1 MDGIVIGTARA
12 DAVWARIRVPV
23 RRSAIAGVWNKPS
36 ATPRHAIVMIVGH
49 PITAPERIKMT
60 NLDTQF
66 TQAQE
71 DVKQLPERP
80 GNLTLL
86 RLYALFK
93 QASEGDVQGDKP
105 GFTDIVG
112 KYKYDAWAA
121 LKGTA
126 QDAAKQQYVELVES
140 LKSGASA

>member
-1 MDGIVIGTARA
+1 
-12 DAVWARIRVPV
+12 
-23 RRSAIAGVWNKPS
+23 
-36 ATPRHAIVMIVGH
+36 MIVGH

-60 NLDTQF
+60 NLDMQF

>member
-1 MDGIVIGTARA
+1 MENLMSDADGLFA
-12 DAVWARIRVPV
+12 
-23 RRSAIAGVWNKPS
+23 K
-36 ATPRHAIVMIVGH
+36 
-49 PITAPERIKMT
+49 
-60 NLDTQF
+60 
-66 TQAQE
+66 AQE

-93 QASEGDVQGDKP
+93 QATEGDVHGDKP

-121 LKGTA
+121 LQGTSQETA
-126 QDAAKQQYVELVES
+126 RQQYVELVES
-140 LKSGASA
+140 LKNGTAT

>member
-1 MDGIVIGTARA
+1 MSDLDARFA
-12 DAVWARIRVPV
+12 
-23 RRSAIAGVWNKPS
+23 
-36 ATPRHAIVMIVGH
+36 
-49 PITAPERIKMT
+49 
-60 NLDTQF
+60 
-66 TQAQE
+66 QAQH

-93 QASEGDVQGDKP
+93 QATEGDAHGDRP
-105 GFTDIVG
+105 GLTDIVG

-126 QDAAKQQYVELVES
+126 QDAAKQQYVELVEA
-140 LKSGASA
+140 LKSGEAA

>member
-1 MDGIVIGTARA
+1 MSDVDGLFAKA
-12 DAVWARIRVPV
+12 
-23 RRSAIAGVWNKPS
+23 
-36 ATPRHAIVMIVGH
+36 
-49 PITAPERIKMT
+49 
-60 NLDTQF
+60 L
-66 TQAQE
+66 E

-93 QASEGDVQGDKP
+93 QATDGDVHGGKP

-121 LKGTA
+121 LQGTPQETA
-126 QDAAKQQYVELVES
+126 RQQYVELVES
-140 LKSGASA
+140 LKNGTAA

>member
-1 MDGIVIGTARA
+1 MSDLDARFA
-12 DAVWARIRVPV
+12 
-23 RRSAIAGVWNKPS
+23 
-36 ATPRHAIVMIVGH
+36 
-49 PITAPERIKMT
+49 
-60 NLDTQF
+60 
-66 TQAQE
+66 QAQH

-93 QASEGDVQGDKP
+93 QATEGDAHGDKP
-105 GFTDIVG
+105 GFADIVG

-126 QDAAKQQYVELVES
+126 PDTAKQQYVELVQS
-140 LKSGASA
+140 LQSGATA

>member
-1 MDGIVIGTARA
+1 MSDINALFA
-12 DAVWARIRVPV
+12 
-23 RRSAIAGVWNKPS
+23 
-36 ATPRHAIVMIVGH
+36 
-49 PITAPERIKMT
+49 
-60 NLDTQF
+60 
-66 TQAQE
+66 QAQQ

-93 QASEGDVQGDKP
+93 QATDGDVHGDKP

-112 KYKYDAWAA
+112 KYKYDAWTA

-126 QDAAKQQYVELVES
+126 QDAAKRQYVELVES